1 MTVEQT
7 RKMGIEFERRL
18 HEIYPEFRNNEK
30 LDTDTIYSFL
40 SEYQTKYVE
49 DLYLADGQVEND
61 SRASVKIN
69 DIIKT
74 LTRTVTIPRLYD
86 NEDTFDTR
94 YGVRFELPTDYF
106 SYISSTSVISK
117 NYKQNDRTVSLT
129 YTPNK
134 TVKWDDAS
142 SVAER
147 YYNKGILRNP
157 LVIMESKAKQPY
169 IEVICDSYTK
179 IDALKLTYLMAPHA
193 FNVLNYND
201 DDDSAEA
208 VHSYCDM
215 PYMCFN
221 DLVKG
226 AVDMYI
232 AEYKFKLATNN
243 NNNRRNN
250 RREEQR

>member
-1 MTVEQT
+1 M
-7 RKMGIEFERRL
+7 
-18 HEIYPEFRNNEK
+18 
-30 LDTDTIYSFL
+30 
-40 SEYQTKYVE
+40 
-49 DLYLADGQVEND
+49 YLADGQVEND

-69 DIIKT
+69 DITKT

-169 IEVICDSYTK
+169 IEVICD
-179 IDALKLTYLMAPHA
+179 
-193 FNVLNYND
+193 
-201 DDDSAEA
+201 
-208 VHSYCDM
+208 
-215 PYMCFN
+215 
-221 DLVKG
+221 
-226 AVDMYI
+226 
-232 AEYKFKLATNN
+232 
-243 NNNRRNN
+243 
-250 RREEQR
+250 